1 MTILKNILFTSI
13 VLISLKVSAQKAI
26 INILDSGR
34 KTSLRGLSVVD
45 DNIVWASGSNG
56 TVARSTDGGKTF
68 EWLTM
73 QGYEQRDFRDVE
85 AFDSNTALIIAV
97 AEPAIILKT
106 KDGGKTWKKVF
117 EDTTKGMFLD
127 AMDFDGTGTGAV

>member
-1 MTILKNILFTSI
+1 MSIQKNILFASI
-13 VLISLKVSAQKAI
+13 VIISIHASAQKPM

-56 TVARSTDGGKTF
+56 TVARSIDGGKTF
-68 EWLTM
+68 EWLTV

-85 AFDSNTALIIAV
+85 AFDVNTALIMAV

-117 EDTTKGMFLD
+117 EDTTRGMFL
-127 AMDFDGTGTGAV
+127 